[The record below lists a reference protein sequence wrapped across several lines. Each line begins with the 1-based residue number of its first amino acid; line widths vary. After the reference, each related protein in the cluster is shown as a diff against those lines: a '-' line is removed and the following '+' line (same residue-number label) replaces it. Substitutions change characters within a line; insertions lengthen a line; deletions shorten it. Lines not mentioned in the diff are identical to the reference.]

1 MKLNNALLA
10 ILSLTSFVT
19 FAKTELT
26 VSSQLKSVVDECAKG
41 LINEY
46 DIPGLA
52 VAVTIDGK
60 RYFYN
65 YGLADVSKGSLV
77 TNDTI
82 FELGSISKT
91 FTATLTGYAQEKG
104 KLDMDDKVKDYI
116 PELENSALGNTKLVN
131 VATYTAGGL
140 PLQFPSEVTNDAEMM
155 QYYKTRKRMQYYKTW
170 KPEYEAGTKRKYS
183 NPSIGLFGYIGA
195 LSMKSDYT
203 EMMETVILPELGM
216 TNTFVD
222 VPKDKLNNYAFGYS
236 SEGKPVR
243 VNPGILDAQA
253 YGIKSTSLDM
263 LQYIEANMGQAQLN
277 TDIEN
282 ALERTHTKYFDTDTF
297 TQAVGWE
304 GYDYPVSLSQ
314 LLKGN
319 SSDVILKAKP
329 VQASVSG
336 TLGRD
341 VWYNKTGST
350 GGFGAY
356 VAYVPSEKIGIVIL
370 ANKNYPN
377 AERVE
382 AAYHI
387 ISSVVK

>member
-1 MKLNNALLA
+1 MKLNNALVA

-19 FAKTELT
+19 FAKTEST

-41 LINEY
+41 LMNEY

-65 YGLADVSKGSLV
+65 YGFADESKGSLV

-91 FTATLTGYAQEKG
+91 FAATLTGYAQEKG
-104 KLDMDDKVKDYI
+104 KLNMDDKVKDYI
-116 PELENSALGNTKLVN
+116 PELENSVLGNTKLVH

-140 PLQFPSEVTNDAEMM
+140 PLQFPSEVTNDAEM
-155 QYYKTRKRMQYYKTW
+155 MQYYKTW

-319 SSDVILKAKP
+319 SSDVILNAKP
-329 VQASVSG
+329 VQASLSG

-382 AAYHI
+382 AAYNI

>member
-1 MKLNNALLA
+1 MKLNNALVA

-19 FAKTELT
+19 FAKTEST

-41 LINEY
+41 LMNEY

-65 YGLADVSKGSLV
+65 YGFADESKGSLV

-91 FTATLTGYAQEKG
+91 FAATLSGYAQEKG
-104 KLDMDDKVKDYI
+104 KLNMDDKVKDYI
-116 PELENSALGNTKLVN
+116 PELENSVLGNTKLVH

-140 PLQFPSEVTNDAEMM
+140 PLQFPSEVTNDADM
-155 QYYKTRKRMQYYKTW
+155 MQYYKTW

-216 TNTFVD
+216 TNTFVE
-222 VPKDKLNNYAFGYS
+222 VPKDQLNNYAFGYS

-282 ALERTHTKYFDTDTF
+282 ALERAHTKYFDTDTF

-319 SSDVILKAKP
+319 SSDVILNAKP
-329 VQASVSG
+329 VQASESG

-382 AAYHI
+382 AAYNI

>member
-1 MKLNNALLA
+1 MKLNNALVA

-65 YGLADVSKGSLV
+65 YGFADESKGSLV

-91 FTATLTGYAQEKG
+91 FAATLTGYAQEKG
-104 KLDMDDKVKDYI
+104 KLNMDDKVKDYI
-116 PELENSALGNTKLVN
+116 PELENSVLGNTKLVH

-155 QYYKTRKRMQYYKTW
+155 QYYKTW
-170 KPEYEAGTKRKYS
+170 KPEHEAGTKRKYS

-304 GYDYPVSLSQ
+304 GYNYPVSLSQ

-319 SSDVILKAKP
+319 SSDVILNAKP
-329 VQASVSG
+329 VQASESG

-382 AAYHI
+382 AAYNI

>member
-1 MKLNNALLA
+1 MKLNNALVA

-41 LINEY
+41 LMNEY

-65 YGLADVSKGSLV
+65 YGLADESKGSLV

-91 FTATLTGYAQEKG
+91 FAATLTGYAQEKG

-116 PELENSALGNTKLVN
+116 PELENSALGNTKLVH

-155 QYYKTRKRMQYYKTW
+155 QYYKTWQ
-170 KPEYEAGTKRKYS
+170 PEYEAGTKRKYS

-253 YGIKSTSLDM
+253 YGIKSTSSDM

-319 SSDVILKAKP
+319 SSDVILNTKP
-329 VQASVSG
+329 VQASESG

-382 AAYHI
+382 AAYNI

>member
-1 MKLNNALLA
+1 MKLNNALVA

-65 YGLADVSKGSLV
+65 YGFADESKGSLV

-91 FTATLTGYAQEKG
+91 FAATLTGYAQAKG
-104 KLDMDDKVKDYI
+104 KLNMDDKVKDYI
-116 PELENSALGNTKLVN
+116 PVLENSVLGNTKLVH

-140 PLQFPSEVTNDAEMM
+140 PLQFPSEVTNDAEM
-155 QYYKTRKRMQYYKTW
+155 MQYYKTW

-319 SSDVILKAKP
+319 SSDVILNAKP
-329 VQASVSG
+329 VQASESG

-382 AAYHI
+382 AAYNI

>member
-1 MKLNNALLA
+1 MKLNNALVA

-19 FAKTELT
+19 FAKTEST
-26 VSSQLKSVVDECAKG
+26 VSSQLKSVVDEFAKG
-41 LINEY
+41 LMNEY

-65 YGLADVSKGSLV
+65 YGFADESQGSLV

-91 FTATLTGYAQEKG
+91 FAATLTGYAQEKG
-104 KLDMDDKVKDYI
+104 KLNMDDKVKDYI
-116 PELENSALGNTKLVN
+116 PELENSVLGNTKLVH

-140 PLQFPSEVTNDAEMM
+140 PLQFPSEVTNDAEM
-155 QYYKTRKRMQYYKTW
+155 MQYYKTW

-203 EMMETVILPELGM
+203 EMMETLILPELGM

-319 SSDVILKAKP
+319 SSDVILNAKP
-329 VQASVSG
+329 VQASESG

-377 AERVE
+377 VERVE
-382 AAYHI
+382 AAYNI

>member
-1 MKLNNALLA
+1 MKLNNALVA

-19 FAKTELT
+19 FANTELT

-41 LINEY
+41 LMNEY

-52 VAVTIDGK
+52 IAVTIDGK

-65 YGLADVSKGSLV
+65 YGFADESKGSLV

-91 FTATLTGYAQEKG
+91 FAATLTGYAQAKG
-104 KLDMDDKVKDYI
+104 KLNMDDKVKDYI
-116 PELENSALGNTKLVN
+116 PELENSVLGNTKLVH

-140 PLQFPSEVTNDAEMM
+140 PLQFPSEVTNDAEM
-155 QYYKTRKRMQYYKTW
+155 MQYYKTW

-203 EMMETVILPELGM
+203 EMMETLILPKLGM

-319 SSDVILKAKP
+319 SSDVILNAKP

-356 VAYVPSEKIGIVIL
+356 IAYVPSEKIGIVIL

-382 AAYHI
+382 AAYNI

>member
-1 MKLNNALLA
+1 MKLNNALVA

-19 FAKTELT
+19 FAKTEST

-41 LINEY
+41 LMNEY

-52 VAVTIDGK
+52 VAVTIDGM

-65 YGLADVSKGSLV
+65 YGFADESKGSLV

-91 FTATLTGYAQEKG
+91 FAATLTGYAQEKG
-104 KLDMDDKVKDYI
+104 KLNMDDKVKDYI
-116 PELENSALGNTKLVN
+116 PELENSVLGNTKLVH

-140 PLQFPSEVTNDAEMM
+140 PLQFPSEVTNDAEM
-155 QYYKTRKRMQYYKTW
+155 MQYYKTW

-222 VPKDKLNNYAFGYS
+222 VPKDQLNNYAFGYS

-277 TDIEN
+277 SDIEN

-319 SSDVILKAKP
+319 SSDVILNAKP

-382 AAYHI
+382 AAYNI

>member
-1 MKLNNALLA
+1 MKLNNALVA

-65 YGLADVSKGSLV
+65 YGFADESKGSLV

-91 FTATLTGYAQEKG
+91 FAATLTGYAQEKG
-104 KLDMDDKVKDYI
+104 KLNMDDKVKDYI
-116 PELENSALGNTKLVN
+116 PELENSVLGNTKLVH

-140 PLQFPSEVTNDAEMM
+140 PLQFPSEVTNDAEM
-155 QYYKTRKRMQYYKTW
+155 MQYYKTW

-203 EMMETVILPELGM
+203 EMMETLILPELGM

-319 SSDVILKAKP
+319 SSDVILNAKP
-329 VQASVSG
+329 VQASESG

-377 AERVE
+377 VERVE
-382 AAYHI
+382 AAYNI

>member
-91 FTATLTGYAQEKG
+91 FAATLTGYAQEKG

-140 PLQFPSEVTNDAEMM
+140 PLQFPSEVTNDAEM
-155 QYYKTRKRMQYYKTW
+155 MQYYKTW

-356 VAYVPSEKIGIVIL
+356 VAYVPSKKIGIVIL

-382 AAYHI
+382 AAHHI

>member
-1 MKLNNALLA
+1 MKLNNALVA

-19 FAKTELT
+19 FAKTEST

-41 LINEY
+41 LMNEY

-65 YGLADVSKGSLV
+65 YGFADESKGSLV

-91 FTATLTGYAQEKG
+91 FAATLTGYAQEKG
-104 KLDMDDKVKDYI
+104 KLNMDDKVKDYI
-116 PELENSALGNTKLVN
+116 PELENSVLGNTKLVH

-140 PLQFPSEVTNDAEMM
+140 PLQFPSEVTNDADM
-155 QYYKTRKRMQYYKTW
+155 MQYYKTW

-319 SSDVILKAKP
+319 SSDVILNAKP
-329 VQASVSG
+329 VQASESG

-341 VWYNKTGST
+341 VWYNKTGAT

-382 AAYHI
+382 AAYNI

>member
-1 MKLNNALLA
+1 MKLNNALVA

-19 FAKTELT
+19 FAKTEST
-26 VSSQLKSVVDECAKG
+26 VSGQLKSVVDECAKG
-41 LINEY
+41 LMNEY

-52 VAVTIDGK
+52 VAVTIDGM

-65 YGLADVSKGSLV
+65 YGFADESKGSLV

-91 FTATLTGYAQEKG
+91 FAATLTGYAQEKG
-104 KLDMDDKVKDYI
+104 KLNMDDKVKDYI
-116 PELENSALGNTKLVN
+116 PELENSVLGNTKLVH

-140 PLQFPSEVTNDAEMM
+140 PLQFPSEVTNDAEM
-155 QYYKTRKRMQYYKTW
+155 MQYYKTW

-319 SSDVILKAKP
+319 SSDVILNAKP
-329 VQASVSG
+329 VQASESG

-382 AAYHI
+382 AAYNI

>member
-140 PLQFPSEVTNDAEMM
+140 PLQFPSEVTNDAEM
-155 QYYKTRKRMQYYKTW
+155 MQYYKTW

>member
-1 MKLNNALLA
+1 MKLNNALVA

-65 YGLADVSKGSLV
+65 YGFADESKRSLV

-91 FTATLTGYAQEKG
+91 FAATLTGYAQEKG
-104 KLDMDDKVKDYI
+104 KLNMDDKVKDYI
-116 PELENSALGNTKLVN
+116 PELENSVLGNTKLVH

-140 PLQFPSEVTNDAEMM
+140 PLQFPSEVTNDAEM
-155 QYYKTRKRMQYYKTW
+155 MQYYKTW

-319 SSDVILKAKP
+319 SSDVILNAKP
-329 VQASVSG
+329 VQASESG

-382 AAYHI
+382 AAYNI

>member
-1 MKLNNALLA
+1 MKLNNALVA

-19 FAKTELT
+19 FAKTEST

-41 LINEY
+41 LMNEY

-65 YGLADVSKGSLV
+65 YGFADESKGSLV

-91 FTATLTGYAQEKG
+91 FAATLTGYAQEKG
-104 KLDMDDKVKDYI
+104 KLNMDDKVKDYI
-116 PELENSALGNTKLVN
+116 PELKNSVLGNTKLVH

-155 QYYKTRKRMQYYKTW
+155 QYYKTW
-170 KPEYEAGTKRKYS
+170 KPEHEAGTKRKYS

-319 SSDVILKAKP
+319 SSDVILNAKP
-329 VQASVSG
+329 VQASESG

-382 AAYHI
+382 AAYNI

>member
-1 MKLNNALLA
+1 MKLNNALVA

-19 FAKTELT
+19 FAKTEST

-65 YGLADVSKGSLV
+65 YGFADESKGSLV

-91 FTATLTGYAQEKG
+91 FAATLTGYAQEKG
-104 KLDMDDKVKDYI
+104 KLNMDDKVKDYI
-116 PELENSALGNTKLVN
+116 PELENSVLGNTKLVH

-140 PLQFPSEVTNDAEMM
+140 PLQFPSEVTNDAEM
-155 QYYKTRKRMQYYKTW
+155 MQYYKTW

-319 SSDVILKAKP
+319 SSDVILNAKS
-329 VQASVSG
+329 VQASESG

-382 AAYHI
+382 AAYNI

>member
-1 MKLNNALLA
+1 MKLNNALVA

-65 YGLADVSKGSLV
+65 YGFADESKGSLV

-91 FTATLTGYAQEKG
+91 FAATLTGYAQEKG
-104 KLDMDDKVKDYI
+104 KLNMDDKVKDYI
-116 PELENSALGNTKLVN
+116 PELENSVLGNTKLVH

-140 PLQFPSEVTNDAEMM
+140 PLQFPSEVTNDAEM
-155 QYYKTRKRMQYYKTW
+155 MQYYKTW

-203 EMMETVILPELGM
+203 EMMETLILPKLGM

-319 SSDVILKAKP
+319 SSDVILNAKP
-329 VQASVSG
+329 VQASESG

-356 VAYVPSEKIGIVIL
+356 IAYVPSEKIGIVIL

-382 AAYHI
+382 AAYNI

>member
-1 MKLNNALLA
+1 MKLNNALVA

-65 YGLADVSKGSLV
+65 YGFADESKGSLV

-91 FTATLTGYAQEKG
+91 FAATLTGYAQEKG
-104 KLDMDDKVKDYI
+104 KLNMDDKVKDYI
-116 PELENSALGNTKLVN
+116 LELENSVLGNTKLVH

-155 QYYKTRKRMQYYKTW
+155 QYYKTW
-170 KPEYEAGTKRKYS
+170 KPEHEAGTKRKYS

-222 VPKDKLNNYAFGYS
+222 VPKDQLNNYAFGYS

-263 LQYIEANMGQAQLN
+263 LQYMEANMGQAQLN

-319 SSDVILKAKP
+319 SSDVILNAKP

-356 VAYVPSEKIGIVIL
+356 VAYVPSEKIGIVML

-382 AAYHI
+382 AAYNI

>member
-1 MKLNNALLA
+1 MKLNNALVA

-19 FAKTELT
+19 FAKTEST

-41 LINEY
+41 LMNEY

-65 YGLADVSKGSLV
+65 YGFADESKGSLV

-91 FTATLTGYAQEKG
+91 FAATLTGYAQEKG
-104 KLDMDDKVKDYI
+104 KLNMDDKVKDYI
-116 PELENSALGNTKLVN
+116 PELENSVLGNTKLVH

-140 PLQFPSEVTNDAEMM
+140 PLQFPSEVTNDAEM
-155 QYYKTRKRMQYYKTW
+155 MQYYKTW

-222 VPKDKLNNYAFGYS
+222 VPKDQLNNYAFGYS

-277 TDIEN
+277 SDIEN

-297 TQAVGWE
+297 TQTVGWE

-319 SSDVILKAKP
+319 SSDVILNAKP

-382 AAYHI
+382 AAYNI

>member
-1 MKLNNALLA
+1 MKLNNALVA

-19 FAKTELT
+19 FAKTEST

-41 LINEY
+41 LMNEY

-52 VAVTIDGK
+52 VAVTIDGM

-65 YGLADVSKGSLV
+65 YGFADESKGSLV

-91 FTATLTGYAQEKG
+91 FAATLTGYAQEKG
-104 KLDMDDKVKDYI
+104 KLNMDDKVKDYI
-116 PELENSALGNTKLVN
+116 PELENSVLGNTKLVH

-140 PLQFPSEVTNDAEMM
+140 PLQFPSEVTNDAEM
-155 QYYKTRKRMQYYKTW
+155 MQYYKTW

-222 VPKDKLNNYAFGYS
+222 VPKQLNNYAFGYS

-277 TDIEN
+277 SDIEN

-319 SSDVILKAKP
+319 SSDVILNAKP
-329 VQASVSG
+329 VQASESG

-356 VAYVPSEKIGIVIL
+356 IAYVPSEKIGIVIL

-382 AAYHI
+382 AAYNI

>member
-1 MKLNNALLA
+1 MKLNNALVA

-41 LINEY
+41 LMNEY

-65 YGLADVSKGSLV
+65 YGLADESKGSLV

-91 FTATLTGYAQEKG
+91 FAATLTGYAQEKG

-116 PELENSALGNTKLVN
+116 PELENSALGNTKLVH

-155 QYYKTRKRMQYYKTW
+155 QYYKTWQ
-170 KPEYEAGTKRKYS
+170 PEYEAGTKRKYS

-253 YGIKSTSLDM
+253 YGIKSTSSDM

-277 TDIEN
+277 NDMEN
-282 ALERTHTKYFDTDTF
+282 ALERTHIKYFNTDTF

-319 SSDVILKAKP
+319 SSDVILNAKL
-329 VQASVSG
+329 VQASESG

-341 VWYNKTGST
+341 IWYNKTGST

>member
-1 MKLNNALLA
+1 MKLNNALVA

-19 FAKTELT
+19 FAKTEST

-41 LINEY
+41 LMNEY

-52 VAVTIDGK
+52 VAVTIDGM

-65 YGLADVSKGSLV
+65 YGFADESKGSLV

-91 FTATLTGYAQEKG
+91 FAATLTGYAQAKG
-104 KLDMDDKVKDYI
+104 KLNMDDKVKDYI
-116 PELENSALGNTKLVN
+116 PELENSVLGNTKLVH

-140 PLQFPSEVTNDAEMM
+140 PLQFPSEVTNDADM
-155 QYYKTRKRMQYYKTW
+155 MQYYKTW

-222 VPKDKLNNYAFGYS
+222 VPKDQLNNYAFGYS

-319 SSDVILKAKP
+319 SSDVILNAKP

-382 AAYHI
+382 AAYNI

>member
-77 TNDTI
+77 TNNTI

-91 FTATLTGYAQEKG
+91 FAATLTGYAQEKG

-140 PLQFPSEVTNDAEMM
+140 PLQFPSEVTNDAEM
-155 QYYKTRKRMQYYKTW
+155 MQYYKTW

-319 SSDVILKAKP
+319 SSDVILNAKP

-356 VAYVPSEKIGIVIL
+356 VAYVPYEKIGIVIL

>member
-1 MKLNNALLA
+1 M
-10 ILSLTSFVT
+10 
-19 FAKTELT
+19 
-26 VSSQLKSVVDECAKG
+26 SQ
-41 LINEY
+41 
-46 DIPGLA
+46 P
-52 VAVTIDGK
+52 TI
-60 RYFYN
+60 
-65 YGLADVSKGSLV
+65 
-77 TNDTI
+77 
-82 FELGSISKT
+82 
-91 FTATLTGYAQEKG
+91 
-104 KLDMDDKVKDYI
+104 
-116 PELENSALGNTKLVN
+116 
-131 VATYTAGGL
+131 AGGL
-140 PLQFPSEVTNDAEMM
+140 PLQFPSEVTNDADM
-155 QYYKTRKRMQYYKTW
+155 MQYYKTW

-297 TQAVGWE
+297 IQAVGWE

-319 SSDVILKAKP
+319 SSDVILNAKP

-382 AAYHI
+382 AAYNI

>member
-1 MKLNNALLA
+1 MKLNNALVA

-19 FAKTELT
+19 FAKTEST

-41 LINEY
+41 LMNEY

-52 VAVTIDGK
+52 VAVTIDGM

-65 YGLADVSKGSLV
+65 YGFADESKGSLV

-91 FTATLTGYAQEKG
+91 FAATLTGYAQEKG
-104 KLDMDDKVKDYI
+104 KLNMDDKVKDYI
-116 PELENSALGNTKLVN
+116 PELENSVLGNTKLVH

-140 PLQFPSEVTNDAEMM
+140 PLQFPSEVTNDAEM
-155 QYYKTRKRMQYYKTW
+155 MQYYKTW

-203 EMMETVILPELGM
+203 EMMETVILPDLGM

-222 VPKDKLNNYAFGYS
+222 VPKDQLNNYAFGYS

-277 TDIEN
+277 SDIEN

-319 SSDVILKAKP
+319 SSDVILNAKP

-382 AAYHI
+382 AAYNI

>member
-1 MKLNNALLA
+1 MKLNNALVA

-41 LINEY
+41 LMNEY

-65 YGLADVSKGSLV
+65 YGFADESTGSLV

-91 FTATLTGYAQEKG
+91 FAATLTGYAQEKG
-104 KLDMDDKVKDYI
+104 KLNMDDKVKDYI
-116 PELENSALGNTKLVN
+116 PELENSVLGNTKLVH

-140 PLQFPSEVTNDAEMM
+140 PLQFPSEVTNDAEM
-155 QYYKTRKRMQYYKTW
+155 MQYYKTW

-222 VPKDKLNNYAFGYS
+222 VPKDQLNNYAFGYS

-314 LLKGN
+314 LLEGN
-319 SSDVILKAKP
+319 SSDVILNAKP

-382 AAYHI
+382 AAYNI

>member
-91 FTATLTGYAQEKG
+91 FAATLTGYAQEKG

-140 PLQFPSEVTNDAEMM
+140 PLQFPSEVTNDAEM
-155 QYYKTRKRMQYYKTW
+155 MQYYKTW

>member
-1 MKLNNALLA
+1 MA

-41 LINEY
+41 LMNEY

-65 YGLADVSKGSLV
+65 YGFADESTGSLV

-91 FTATLTGYAQEKG
+91 FAATLTGYAQEKG
-104 KLDMDDKVKDYI
+104 KLNMDDKVKDYI
-116 PELENSALGNTKLVN
+116 PELENSVLGNTKLVH

-140 PLQFPSEVTNDAEMM
+140 PLQFPSEVTNDADM
-155 QYYKTRKRMQYYKTW
+155 MQYYKTW

-319 SSDVILKAKP
+319 SSDVILNAKP
-329 VQASVSG
+329 VQASESG

-382 AAYHI
+382 AAYNI

>member
-26 VSSQLKSVVDECAKG
+26 VSSQLKSVVDDCAKG

-65 YGLADVSKGSLV
+65 YGFADKSKGSLV

-91 FTATLTGYAQEKG
+91 FAATLTGYAQEKG

-116 PELENSALGNTKLVN
+116 PELENSALGNTKLVH

-140 PLQFPSEVTNDAEMM
+140 PLQFPSEVTNDAEM
-155 QYYKTRKRMQYYKTW
+155 MQYYKTW

-282 ALERTHTKYFDTDTF
+282 ALEQTHTKYFDTDTF

>member
-26 VSSQLKSVVDECAKG
+26 VSSQLKSVVDDCAKG

-91 FTATLTGYAQEKG
+91 FAATLTGYAQEKG

-140 PLQFPSEVTNDAEMM
+140 PLQFPSEVTNDAEM
-155 QYYKTRKRMQYYKTW
+155 MQYYKTW

-382 AAYHI
+382 AAHHI

>member
-1 MKLNNALLA
+1 MKLNNALVA

-41 LINEY
+41 LMNEY

-65 YGLADVSKGSLV
+65 YGFADESTGNLV

-91 FTATLTGYAQEKG
+91 FAATLTGYAQEKG
-104 KLDMDDKVKDYI
+104 KLNMDDKVKDYI
-116 PELENSALGNTKLVN
+116 PELENSVLGNTKLVH

-140 PLQFPSEVTNDAEMM
+140 PLQFPSEVTNDADM
-155 QYYKTRKRMQYYKTW
+155 MQYYKTW

-222 VPKDKLNNYAFGYS
+222 VPKDQLNNYAFGYS

-282 ALERTHTKYFDTDTF
+282 ALERAHTKYFDTDTF

-304 GYDYPVSLSQ
+304 GYNYPVSLSQ

-319 SSDVILKAKP
+319 SSDVILNAKS
-329 VQASVSG
+329 VQASESG

-382 AAYHI
+382 AAYNI

>member
-1 MKLNNALLA
+1 MKLNNALVA

-19 FAKTELT
+19 FAKTEST

-41 LINEY
+41 LMNEY
-46 DIPGLA
+46 DISGLA

-65 YGLADVSKGSLV
+65 YGFADESKGSLV

-91 FTATLTGYAQEKG
+91 FAATLTGYAQAKG
-104 KLDMDDKVKDYI
+104 KLNMDDKVKDYI
-116 PELENSALGNTKLVN
+116 PELENSILGNTKLVH

-140 PLQFPSEVTNDAEMM
+140 PLQFPSEVTNDAEM
-155 QYYKTRKRMQYYKTW
+155 MQYYKTW

-253 YGIKSTSLDM
+253 YGIKLTSLDM

-319 SSDVILKAKP
+319 SSDVILNAKP
-329 VQASVSG
+329 VQASESG

-377 AERVE
+377 VERVE
-382 AAYHI
+382 AAYNI

>member
-1 MKLNNALLA
+1 MKLNNALVA

-19 FAKTELT
+19 FAKVELT

-41 LINEY
+41 LMNEY

-65 YGLADVSKGSLV
+65 YGLADESKGSLV

-91 FTATLTGYAQEKG
+91 FAATLTGYAQEKG

-116 PELENSALGNTKLVN
+116 PELENSALGNTKLVH

-155 QYYKTRKRMQYYKTW
+155 QYYKTWQ
-170 KPEYEAGTKRKYS
+170 PEYEAGTKRKYS

-253 YGIKSTSLDM
+253 YGIKSTSSDM

-277 TDIEN
+277 NDIEN
-282 ALERTHTKYFDTDTF
+282 ALERTHIKYFNTDTF

-319 SSDVILKAKP
+319 SSDVILNAKL
-329 VQASVSG
+329 VQASESG

-341 VWYNKTGST
+341 IWYNKTGST

>member
-1 MKLNNALLA
+1 MKLNNALVA

-41 LINEY
+41 LMNEY

-65 YGLADVSKGSLV
+65 YGFADESTGNLV

-91 FTATLTGYAQEKG
+91 FAATLTGYAQEKG
-104 KLDMDDKVKDYI
+104 KLNMDDKVKDYI
-116 PELENSALGNTKLVN
+116 PELENSVLGNTKLVH

-140 PLQFPSEVTNDAEMM
+140 PLQFPSEVTNDAEM
-155 QYYKTRKRMQYYKTW
+155 MQYYKTW

-203 EMMETVILPELGM
+203 EMIETLILPKLGM

-304 GYDYPVSLSQ
+304 GYNYPVSLSQ

-319 SSDVILKAKP
+319 SSDVILNAKP
-329 VQASVSG
+329 VQASESG

-382 AAYHI
+382 AAYNI

>member
-1 MKLNNALLA
+1 MKLNNALVA

-41 LINEY
+41 LMNEY

-65 YGLADVSKGSLV
+65 YGFADESKGSLV

-91 FTATLTGYAQEKG
+91 FAATLTGYAQAKG
-104 KLDMDDKVKDYI
+104 KLNMDDKVKDYI
-116 PELENSALGNTKLVN
+116 PELENSVLGNTKLVH

-140 PLQFPSEVTNDAEMM
+140 PLQFPSEVTNDADM
-155 QYYKTRKRMQYYKTW
+155 MQYYKTW

-222 VPKDKLNNYAFGYS
+222 VPKDQLNNYAFGYS

-319 SSDVILKAKP
+319 SSDVILNAKP
-329 VQASVSG
+329 VQASESG

-382 AAYHI
+382 AAYNI

>member
-1 MKLNNALLA
+1 MKLNNALVA

-19 FAKTELT
+19 FAKTEST

-41 LINEY
+41 LMNEY

-65 YGLADVSKGSLV
+65 YGFADESQGSLV

-91 FTATLTGYAQEKG
+91 FAATLTGYAQEKG
-104 KLDMDDKVKDYI
+104 KLNMDDKVKDYI
-116 PELENSALGNTKLVN
+116 PELENSVLGNTKLVH

-140 PLQFPSEVTNDAEMM
+140 PLQFPSEVTNDAEM
-155 QYYKTRKRMQYYKTW
+155 MQYYKTW

-319 SSDVILKAKP
+319 SSDVILNAKP
-329 VQASVSG
+329 VQASESG

-382 AAYHI
+382 AAYNI

>member
-1 MKLNNALLA
+1 MKLNNALVA

-19 FAKTELT
+19 FAKTEST
-26 VSSQLKSVVDECAKG
+26 VSSHLKSVVDECAKG
-41 LINEY
+41 LMNEY

-65 YGLADVSKGSLV
+65 YGFADESKGSLV

-91 FTATLTGYAQEKG
+91 FAATLSGYAQEKG
-104 KLDMDDKVKDYI
+104 KLNMDDKVKDYI
-116 PELENSALGNTKLVN
+116 PELENSVLGNTKLVH

-140 PLQFPSEVTNDAEMM
+140 PLQFPSEVTNDADM
-155 QYYKTRKRMQYYKTW
+155 MQYYKTW

-222 VPKDKLNNYAFGYS
+222 VPKDQLNNYAFGYS

-282 ALERTHTKYFDTDTF
+282 ALERAHTKYFDTDTF

-319 SSDVILKAKP
+319 SSDVILNAKP
-329 VQASVSG
+329 VQASESG

-382 AAYHI
+382 AAYNI

>member
-1 MKLNNALLA
+1 MKLNNALVA

-26 VSSQLKSVVDECAKG
+26 ASSQLKSVVDECAKG
-41 LINEY
+41 LMNEY

-52 VAVTIDGK
+52 IAVTIDGK

-65 YGLADVSKGSLV
+65 YGFADESKGSLV

-91 FTATLTGYAQEKG
+91 FAATLTGYAQEKG
-104 KLDMDDKVKDYI
+104 KLNMDDKVKDYI
-116 PELENSALGNTKLVN
+116 PELENSVLGNTKLVH

-140 PLQFPSEVTNDAEMM
+140 PLQFPSEVTNDAEM
-155 QYYKTRKRMQYYKTW
+155 MQYYKTW

-203 EMMETVILPELGM
+203 EMMETLILPKLGM

-282 ALERTHTKYFDTDTF
+282 ALERAHTKYFDTDTF

-319 SSDVILKAKP
+319 SSDVILNAKP
-329 VQASVSG
+329 VQASESG

-382 AAYHI
+382 AAYNI

>member
-1 MKLNNALLA
+1 MKLNNALVA

-19 FAKTELT
+19 FAKTEST

-41 LINEY
+41 LMNEY

-65 YGLADVSKGSLV
+65 YGFADESKGSLV

-91 FTATLTGYAQEKG
+91 FAATLTGYAQEKG
-104 KLDMDDKVKDYI
+104 KLNMDDKVKDYI
-116 PELENSALGNTKLVN
+116 PELENSVLGNTKLVH

-140 PLQFPSEVTNDAEMM
+140 PLQFPSEATNDADM
-155 QYYKTRKRMQYYKTW
+155 MQYYKTW

-222 VPKDKLNNYAFGYS
+222 VPKDQLNNYAFGYS

-319 SSDVILKAKP
+319 SSDVILNAKP

-336 TLGRD
+336 TLGSD

-382 AAYHI
+382 AAYNI

>member
-1 MKLNNALLA
+1 MKLNNALVA

-41 LINEY
+41 LMNEY

-65 YGLADVSKGSLV
+65 YGFADESKGSLV

-91 FTATLTGYAQEKG
+91 FAATLTGYAQAKG
-104 KLDMDDKVKDYI
+104 KLNMDDKVKDYI
-116 PELENSALGNTKLVN
+116 PELENSVLGNTKLVH

-140 PLQFPSEVTNDAEMM
+140 PLQFPSEVTNDAEM
-155 QYYKTRKRMQYYKTW
+155 MQYYKTW

-203 EMMETVILPELGM
+203 EMMETLILPELGM

-304 GYDYPVSLSQ
+304 GYDYPISLSQ

-319 SSDVILKAKP
+319 SSDVILNAKP
-329 VQASVSG
+329 VQASESG

-341 VWYNKTGST
+341 IWYNKTGST